1 MSLSDLLKRVSVF
14 SGLSDEQID
23 AVEKHAERRSLVKGE
38 QLITEGDRAKRVFVL
53 ISGKL
58 AVLSNGR
65 PIAEVLPGE
74 PIGELAFF
82 AGGLRTSD
90 VVAARDS
97 KVLQLD
103 RPAYDALSQ
112 AIPEIGD
119 QILTV
124 LARRMA
130 AAIEHVAPLP
140 PRESTTVA
148 IVPAGSAHLAA
159 DFVTTLK
166 ATVAGDAG
174 TIVLGPDEFDP
185 DNETWLHDLE
195 DRYERLFLL
204 CSETV
209 NERGTDYL
217 TFATRNC
224 DCVCLVVDTSDRSSK
239 RRSPHEDGILANA
252 STCPVHVVLWS
263 QQAAKTPR
271 PCSPWLAQRKANLRH
286 HVWGDR
292 PGSIA
297 RWLRFLSGTA
307 LGMVLCGG
315 GALGTAHLGAVKALQ
330 EHGYDID
337 MFGGTSVGAAMAAA
351 LASRMH
357 PDEIM
362 DRFEDI
368 FVRSKAMSRLAFPL
382 YGLLDHH
389 GFDTQMKK
397 HYGGWDLEDLP
408 LNYFAVSTS
417 LTTNDINIHRHGALW
432 KAVRASGSIPAIL
445 PPLITHDG
453 EVLIDGALV
462 DNLPVSTMRELK
474 AGPNIVLSFQSPQD
488 WRIQSDYESMPTRW
502 QTIWRILTRGKR
514 PGFPPIS
521 EVLSRTMVVTARR
534 RENMLDMQD
543 DILIEM
549 PTVQDMGTL
558 EWRKG
563 RQQYDLAYQAMSE
576 ILSRS
581 GACAD
586 DDMQRRLAV
595 LRDAAMQ
602 LSDGQ

>member
-1 MSLSDLLKRVSVF
+1 MSLSGLLKRVSVF
-14 SGLSDEQID
+14 AGLSSKQIE

-58 AVLSNGR
+58 AVLSNGQ

-97 KVLQLD
+97 EVLQLD
-103 RPAYDALSQ
+103 RPAYDALNQ

-119 QILTV
+119 QILRV
-124 LARRMA
+124 LSRRMA
-130 AAIEHVAPLP
+130 DAIEHVAPLP
-140 PRESTTVA
+140 PRESTTIAV
-148 IVPAGSAHLAA
+148 VPAGSNRLSPAFLE
-159 DFVTTLK
+159 VLK
-166 ATVAGDAG
+166 QAVGNKAG
-174 TIVLGPDEFDP
+174 TIVLGPDEFNAQ
-185 DNETWLHDLE
+185 NETWLHDLE
-195 DRYERLFLL
+195 DTYDRIFLF
-204 CSETV
+204 CGETV
-209 NERGTDYL
+209 SKSGADYL

-224 DCVCLVVDTSDRSSK
+224 DCVCLIVDTADQSSI
-239 RRSPHEDGILANA
+239 RLSPHEDKILSNA

-263 QQAAKTPR
+263 QQGTLAPR
-271 PCSPWLAQRKANLRH
+271 PCSPWLAERHTNLRH
-286 HVWGDR
+286 HVCGDR
-292 PGSIA
+292 PGSLA
-297 RWLRFLSGTA
+297 RWLRFLSGDA

-337 MFGGTSVGAAMAAA
+337 MYGGTSVGAAMAAA

-357 PDEIM
+357 PDEVM

-368 FVRSKAMSRLAFPL
+368 FVRSKALSRLAFPL

-389 GFDTQMKK
+389 GFDAQMKK

-417 LTTNDINIHRHGALW
+417 LTTNDINVHRRGSLW
-432 KAVRASGSIPAIL
+432 KTVRASGSIPAIL
-445 PPLITHDG
+445 PPLITGDG

-462 DNLPVSTMRELK
+462 DNLPVTTMRQLK
-474 AGPNIVLSFQSPQD
+474 AGPNIVLSFQSQPD
-488 WRIQSDYESMPTRW
+488 WRIGSDYETMPTRW
-502 QTIWRILTRGKR
+502 QTIWRLLTRGKR
-514 PGFPPIS
+514 PGFPAIS

-543 DILIEM
+543 DILIEI
-549 PTVQDMGTL
+549 PTVSDMGTL

-563 RQQYDLAYQAMSE
+563 RQQYDLAYQTMSD
-576 ILSRS
+576 ILSQS

-586 DDMQRRLAV
+586 DDMERRLAV
-595 LRDAAMQ
+595 LRNAAKQ
-602 LSDGQ
+602 LCDGQ